1 MATPYKINI
10 PMYEGPL
17 DLLLDLI
24 KQQKMSIHDIQISKI
39 TAQYLDYLHKLEEL
53 DVDVSSEFIYMAA
66 TLIYIKSKMLLP
78 PDPLAGPEEAEDPRA
93 DLVQRLVEHEKF
105 KNAAQLLYQ
114 KQQIEENV
122 WSKPDKSLYNDEGTE
137 GDLVVSLVDLVR
149 VFQQVL
155 ERRKEVSRIELRHEE
170 FTVAQMI
177 AQIRAQILASADN
190 AVNLVQ
196 FFEAC
201 PSRHAMIVA
210 FLAVLEMVK
219 LQAVALAQEKQF
231 GEILVRKHKMFDL
244 AFEER
249 GIEIRK
255 VAGGYKLFTK
265 PQQHDVVRRF
275 IKSLR
280 PPLRLSMPALETL
293 AVIAYKQPVTSP
305 EISEIRGVNTAGVIS
320 TLLDKHLITT
330 AGRKEVM
337 GRPILYKTSKE
348 FLLRF
353 GLSDLDELP
362 SLKEFEAL
370 AREALGSDE
379 GFAPVEE
386 GSTSEANLQSAE
398 AVSAKM
404 EKREEL
410 LEETAANNEGMPE
423 AESREATKAATAGE

>member
-78 PDPLAGPEEAEDPRA
+78 PDPLAGPEEQEDPRA

-137 GDLVVSLVDLVR
+137 GDLVVSLVDLVK

-155 ERRKEVSRIELRHEE
+155 ERKKEVSRIELRHEE

-177 AQIRAQILASADN
+177 AALRAQILASADSC
-190 AVNLVQ
+190 VNLIQ

-219 LQAVALAQEKQF
+219 LQAVALVQEKQF

-244 AFEER
+244 VFDE
-249 GIEIRK
+249 
-255 VAGGYKLFTK
+255 AGGIKQIDEEYK
-265 PQQHDVVRRF
+265 
-275 IKSLR
+275 
-280 PPLRLSMPALETL
+280 
-293 AVIAYKQPVTSP
+293 
-305 EISEIRGVNTAGVIS
+305 
-320 TLLDKHLITT
+320 
-330 AGRKEVM
+330 
-337 GRPILYKTSKE
+337 
-348 FLLRF
+348 
-353 GLSDLDELP
+353 
-362 SLKEFEAL
+362 
-370 AREALGSDE
+370 
-379 GFAPVEE
+379 
-386 GSTSEANLQSAE
+386 
-398 AVSAKM
+398 
-404 EKREEL
+404 
-410 LEETAANNEGMPE
+410 
-423 AESREATKAATAGE
+423 

>member
-122 WSKPDKSLYNDEGTE
+122 WSKPDKSLYHDEGTE
-137 GDLVVSLVDLVR
+137 GELVVSMVDLAR

-155 ERRKEVSRIELRHEE
+155 ERRKEVSRIELQHEQ
-170 FTVAQMI
+170 FTVTQMMAQL
-177 AQIRAQILASADN
+177 RAQILASDDN
-190 AVNLVQ
+190 TVNLIR

-219 LQAVALAQEKQF
+219 MQAIAMIQEKQF
-231 GEILVRKHKMFDL
+231 GEIVLRKHKMFDTVFDENG
-244 AFEER
+244 AVRQVDQE
-249 GIEIRK
+249 
-255 VAGGYKLFTK
+255 YK
-265 PQQHDVVRRF
+265 
-275 IKSLR
+275 
-280 PPLRLSMPALETL
+280 
-293 AVIAYKQPVTSP
+293 
-305 EISEIRGVNTAGVIS
+305 
-320 TLLDKHLITT
+320 
-330 AGRKEVM
+330 
-337 GRPILYKTSKE
+337 
-348 FLLRF
+348 
-353 GLSDLDELP
+353 
-362 SLKEFEAL
+362 
-370 AREALGSDE
+370 
-379 GFAPVEE
+379 
-386 GSTSEANLQSAE
+386 
-398 AVSAKM
+398 
-404 EKREEL
+404 
-410 LEETAANNEGMPE
+410 
-423 AESREATKAATAGE
+423 